1 MGQVPLNNWFTSKLV
16 AEKKVNLIFLET
28 RDSIMHYIEELRPTP
43 TLAVNPCICESLVNI
58 DKLKLFELDNE
69 ENKEELI
76 NIIKDVMTK
85 ELPF

>member
-1 MGQVPLNNWFTSKLV
+1 
-16 AEKKVNLIFLET
+16 
-28 RDSIMHYIEELRPTP
+28 MHYIEELRPTP

-76 NIIKDVMTK
+76 NIIRDVMTK
-85 ELPF
+85 ELPFEIPGPDSQRLEDFEVFFLNMGMALI